1 VSAAVDASYLAYLSF
16 TFILV
21 VTPGSTTAVV
31 VRNTLEGGR
40 RAGYA
45 TALGAAFANTF
56 HATAAGLGLSLL
68 VAYWPGSLEVAGLGG
83 AAFLAWL
90 GLNSLVRAW
99 RTSDGG
105 INFSL
110 APKHPID
117 LSAHHKNARDG
128 LAINMLSPAIISFY
142 LAIVP
147 SFIPAGSTR
156 WYYVMLSATHVTMA
170 FVVHSM
176 WATGLDLLRR
186 WFAPPWTRRLLQALT
201 GVALLTLALRV
212 LA

>member
-1 VSAAVDASYLAYLSF
+1 MTATVDASYLAFLSF

-45 TALGAAFANTF
+45 TAVGAALANAT
-56 HATAAGLGLSLL
+56 HATLAGLGLSLL
-68 VAYWPGSLEVAGLGG
+68 LAYWPGSIGVIRVGG

-90 GLNSLVRAW
+90 GLVCLGRAA
-99 RTSDGG
+99 RMLDGG
-105 INFSL
+105 ITFSL
-110 APKHPID
+110 APTHAID
-117 LSAHHKNARDG
+117 LASHHRNVRDG
-128 LAINMLSPAIISFY
+128 LAINLLSPAIISFY

-147 SFIPAGSTR
+147 SFTPVGAPR
-156 WYYVMLSATHVTMA
+156 WYYVMLAATHVTMA
-170 FVVHSM
+170 FIVHSA

-186 WFAPPWTRRLLQALT
+186 WFAPPLARRALQALT
-201 GVALLTLALRV
+201 GIALLTLALR
-212 LA
+212 LLL